1 MAHRRNQIP
10 SAPETKPYFG
20 NNMLIAF
27 CVQPSAIFLHSAG
40 KFIAVGSGCIDGWF
54 SDGRYQEYWF
64 DYDYDYFSDKV
75 SVVSISQTISY
86 C

>member
-1 MAHRRNQIP
+1 MFNRQ
-10 SAPETKPYFG
+10 EYFCTALA
-20 NNMLIAF
+20 NF
-27 CVQPSAIFLHSAG
+27 P
-40 KFIAVGSGCIDGWF
+40 AVGLGCIDGWF

-75 SVVSISQTISY
+75 SVVSISQTITY